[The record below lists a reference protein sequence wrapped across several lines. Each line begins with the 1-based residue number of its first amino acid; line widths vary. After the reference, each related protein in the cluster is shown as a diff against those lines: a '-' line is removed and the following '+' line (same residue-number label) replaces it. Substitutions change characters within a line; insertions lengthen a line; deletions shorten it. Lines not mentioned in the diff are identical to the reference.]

1 MTLQMLIYTL
11 VMSRL
16 LGPENLFVQWGREL
30 WSQATVMFRLR
41 QRMKLAHVRIHTM
54 ETRCARVEALVSQN
68 AWQRVGVGGRLDMR
82 R

>member
-1 MTLQMLIYTL
+1 MTLQVLIYTL

-16 LGPENLFVQWGREL
+16 LGPENLFAQWGREL
-30 WSQATVMFRLR
+30 WSQMTVVFRLR
-41 QRMKLAHVRIHTM
+41 QRMKLAEVRIHTM
-54 ETRCARVEALVSQN
+54 ENRRARVDTLVNQN